1 MIKTEFIKLY
11 ESLSKLNEAS
21 DWGWTEQHQKDW
33 EKEIAELK
41 ELMDNTDKEWVKTR
55 DEFLNLYSTISDK
68 DSYIIKKLQELKPEL
83 IDQYKE
89 YSKKYNQLKKDLEYA
104 QKEFREIRDFDPYE
118 WDPQGTVGGAR
129 YRNEL
134 LSKYSKQAES
144 LENELKELS
153 ENCGELISFIK
164 EFEAEYQA
172 AAKSVNRYGSKSGN
186 DDWQYSYSVN
196 YDIED
201 VEPIRKVYGDD
212 AAATYTKLKDF
223 RKNYN
228 NLKDTIHSKKAAK
241 KKAILTSK
249 YNLAISD
256 TPIGQLD
263 MEDIKEAVR
272 VYLIKEW
279 TFNYDTEYCR
289 EFSIDDCEV
298 DVWEEDDNEI
308 LFDVVIE
315 GYSLG
320 ENYKIDVIDYS
331 GNPTMTMKE
340 FSERVESWMNAVLDD
355 WYERGEHDLFY
366 GKDEYDPY

>member
-1 MIKTEFIKLY
+1 MIKTEFMNLY

-21 DWGWTEQHQKDW
+21 DWGWTEQHQKDF
-33 EKEIAELK
+33 EKEMTELK
-41 ELMDNTDKEWVKTR
+41 ELINNINKELKKAEE
-55 DEFLNLYSTISDK
+55 EFVNLQSTISDK
-68 DSYIIKKLQELKPEL
+68 DSYVIKKLQELKPEL

-89 YSKKYNQLKKDLEYA
+89 YSKKCTQLKKDLDYAKKEY
-104 QKEFREIRDFDPYE
+104 REIQDYDPYE

-164 EFEAEYQA
+164 EFEADYQA
-172 AAKSVNRYGSKSGN
+172 AAKSVYRYGTKSGN
-186 DDWQYSYSVN
+186 DNWRYSYGIN

-201 VEPIRKVYGDD
+201 VEPIRKVYGDE

-223 RKNYN
+223 RKNRS
-228 NLKDTIHSKKAAK
+228 NLNKTISSKKANK
-241 KKAILTSK
+241 EKAITASK
-249 YNLAISD
+249 YSLAISD
-256 TPIGQLD
+256 TPISQID
-263 MEDIKEAVR
+263 MKDIEEAVR
-272 VYLIKEW
+272 VYLINEW
-279 TFNYDTEYCR
+279 TFSYDTEYCR
-289 EFSIDDCEV
+289 EFSLDDCEV
-298 DVWEEDDNEI
+298 NIWEEDDNEI

-320 ENYKIDVIDYS
+320 ENYNIDVIDYS

-340 FSERVESWMNAVLDD
+340 FSERVESYMNAVLDD
-355 WYERGEHDLFY
+355 WYEAGEHDLFY